1 MDRENVVE
9 KLMLFDLTKQESLI
23 YLCLFENGAQTG
35 YEVAKQT
42 GISRSN
48 VYNALASL
56 TEKGAAH
63 INEGSPVKYQCVAVQ
78 ELCDNQIRMM
88 GKAKEYLIAHLQS
101 PKVVSTGYITID
113 GYKNIL
119 NKVYTMLSM
128 TEYRLY
134 LSAPGDFI
142 DCVRPELLGLLKE
155 NKRVVIISTDPV
167 ELSGCE
173 YYRSERREKQL
184 RLIVDSGYVLTGD
197 ISGTDSDTCLYTGQI
212 NFVDVFKEAMRN
224 EIELIKLKDKAE
236 RKKYEN

>member
-1 MDRENVVE
+1 MDRESVVE

-23 YLCLFENGAQTG
+23 YLCLFENGVLTG
-35 YEVAKQT
+35 YEAAKQT

-56 TEKGAAH
+56 AEKGAAQM
-63 INEGSPVKYQCVAVQ
+63 IEGNPVRYQCVAVR
-78 ELCDNQIRMM
+78 ELCDNRIRIM
-88 GKAKEYLIAHLQS
+88 GKARDYLAVHLQN
-101 PKVVSTGYITID
+101 PKEVGAGYITIE

-128 TEYRLY
+128 TEHRLY

-142 DCVRPELLGLLKE
+142 SYVKPELSELLKQH
-155 NKRVVIISTDPV
+155 KRVVVISADDI

-184 RLIVDSGYVLTGD
+184 RLIVDSGCVLTGD
-197 ISGTDSDTCLYTGQI
+197 ISGTGADTCLYTGQV

-224 EIELIKLKDKAE
+224 EIELIKLKNKAGE
-236 RKKYEN
+236 RKNEN